1 MHATSHDLKRETHLT
16 EGHLVLPVLVAEGDH
31 HLGRGF
37 HLSLVLHLAEKQVA
51 HLVRQ
56 PLGGL
61 QEELPHRL
69 VPPLCLEVHPQQM
82 DEPADGLFSKRDL
95 LPVLLKLIFYLITIW
110 KSLHP
115 VA

>member
-31 HLGRGF
+31 HLGGWVSTSA
-37 HLSLVLHLAEKQVA
+37 LSSTLLRSPA

-69 VPPLCLEVHPQQM
+69 VPPLCLEVHPQQV
-82 DEPADGLFSKRDL
+82 DEPADGLFSKR
-95 LPVLLKLIFYLITIW
+95 FC
-110 KSLHP
+110 
-115 VA
+115 